1 MMTIDVRTSVYPEGL
16 IVTEVIDDIG
26 TCHERLMRQVMD
38 TKDQQIRE
46 ALIKLG
52 WTPPGAATTDSASRA
67 HAFGC

>member
-26 TCHERLMRQVMD
+26 THHERLMRQVMD

-52 WTPPGAATTDSASRA
+52 WTPPGGAQPHSASRA
-67 HAFGC
+67 HAFGG

>member
-1 MMTIDVRTSVYPEGL
+1 MMTIDVRTNAYPEGL

-26 TCHERLMRQVMD
+26 TYRQRIMRHVMD
-38 TKDQQIRE
+38 TQDKQIRE

-52 WTPPGAATTDSASRA
+52 WTPPDDAEPHSASRA

>member
-16 IVTEVIDDIG
+16 IVTEVIEDLG
-26 TCHERLMRQVMD
+26 VYRERIMRQVVN

-52 WTPPGAATTDSASRA
+52 WTPPPNSRDSDT
-67 HAFGC
+67 